1 MIPNTDGDH
10 DSNKYRKD
18 RTMKR
23 LIYLGDSTVTFNK
36 IATWPQCG
44 LSQGLLLYLKDDVF
58 LRSFAINGRSTKSF
72 IDQGRLDQVDGYLEK
87 GDVVLIQF
95 GHNDSKES
103 DPARYAPVDVY
114 TENLKKMIRTAKAHE
129 AYPIIISPLTR
140 RYFDEY
146 GAFLPGC
153 HAGYPA
159 AAKKAAEAEGVPFID
174 LTYVTE
180 KYLAAIGEIASRSL
194 FVYPKDNTHLVM
206 EGAIVFA
213 GFIADGLRELGHP
226 YVDLLC
232 AHDAKTVDE
241 DGKEAL
247 CPYMTFEG
255 SGQAVDMQ
263 ELKKSEYS
271 NETE

>member
-114 TENLKKMIRTAKAHE
+114 TENLKKMIRTAREHE

-146 GAFLPGC
+146 GAFMPGC

-159 AAKKAAEAEGVPFID
+159 AAQKAAEEEGVPFID
-174 LTYVTE
+174 LTSVTE
-180 KYLAAIGEIASRSL
+180 KYLASIGEIASRSL

-241 DGKEAL
+241 DDREAVT
-247 CPYMTFEG
+247 PYMTFEG
-255 SGQAVDMQ
+255 SGNSSDTE
-263 ELKKSEYS
+263 ELKKTEYS